1 MAGHL
6 GHVDAVPACESERS
20 RRSVFSFHLYMR
32 PETGSWILGRS
43 PQGSPAQKSV
53 EAIESFNEINN
64 IQSSHPHRVS
74 IESARVAA
82 SIGSVA
88 PRSSDSAVSN

>member
-43 PQGSPAQKSV
+43 PQGSPAEKFI
-53 EAIESFNEINN
+53 EAIESFNTINEIHP
-64 IQSSHPHRVS
+64 SHR
-74 IESARVAA
+74 IESGPSRRLDWLGR
-82 SIGSVA
+82 GSVTKLD
-88 PRSSDSAVSN
+88 PK